1 MSLFPAAWL
10 VFQKDLRIELR
21 TGEILITTG
30 FFALLVTIMTSLS
43 FYLDDVLARRVA
55 PGVLWISIAFSGVLA
70 MGRSFQRERDHD
82 AMRGL
87 LLSPLPR
94 PAIYLGKALGI
105 FAFLVLVEAL
115 LLPLLAVLYHLPF
128 GATLGTVAVITLLGT
143 LGFSAAGALF
153 AAMGVRVRTKELVLS
168 VVLFP
173 LVSPALL
180 AGVVATREVLGG
192 AGLAE
197 VLDWLRL
204 ILAFDL
210 IFLVLGALLFGPL
223 TSE

>member
-1 MSLFPAAWL
+1 M
-10 VFQKDLRIELR
+10 R

-30 FFALLVTIMTSLS
+30 FFALLVTILTSLS
-43 FYLDDVLARRVA
+43 FYLDDVMARRVA

-70 MGRSFQRERDHD
+70 MGRSFQRERDND
-82 AMRGL
+82 AMRAL

-105 FAFLVLVEAL
+105 FAFLVLVEVL
-115 LLPLLAVLYHLPF
+115 LVPVLAVLYRLD
-128 GATLGTVAVITLLGT
+128 LGRVLGQVALITLLGT

-153 AAMGVRVRTKELVLS
+153 AAMGVRTRTKELVLS

-192 AGLAE
+192 ASIGE
-197 VLDWLRL
+197 IVDWLRVL
-204 ILAFDL
+204 CAFDL
-210 IFLVLGALLFGPL
+210 VFLVLGALLFGPL

>member
-1 MSLFPAAWL
+1 MTLLSAAWL
-10 VFQKDLRIELR
+10 VFRKDIQIEMR
-21 TGEILITTG
+21 SGEILITTG
-30 FFALLVTIMTSLS
+30 FFALLVAVLSSLS
-43 FYLDDVLARRVA
+43 FYLDDVTARRVA

-70 MGRSFQRERDHD
+70 MGRSWARERDND

-94 PAIYLGKALGI
+94 PAIFLGKALGI
-105 FAFLVLVEAL
+105 FLFLTIVEAL
-115 LLPLLAVLYHLPF
+115 LVPILAVLYRLDL
-128 GATLGTVAVITLLGT
+128 GRTWSSVTALVVLGTI
-143 LGFSAAGALF
+143 GFSAAGTLF
-153 AAMGVRVRTKELVLS
+153 AAMGVRTRAKELVLS

-192 AGLAE
+192 ASLAE
-197 VLDWLRL
+197 VMSWVRVLG
-204 ILAFDL
+204 AFDL
-210 IFLVLGALLFGPL
+210 IFVVMGALLFGPL

>member
-1 MSLFPAAWL
+1 MSIWQATWL

-30 FFALLVTIMTSLS
+30 FFALLITIMTSLS
-43 FYLDDVLARRVA
+43 FYLDDVMGRKIA

-70 MGRSFQRERDHD
+70 MGRSFQRERDHEV
-82 AMRGL
+82 MRGL

-94 PAIYLGKALGI
+94 AGIYLGKALGI
-105 FAFLVLVEAL
+105 LAFLSLVELL
-115 LLPLLAVLYHLPF
+115 LLPLIALLYRVDFGPALAQ
-128 GATLGTVAVITLLGT
+128 VALVTLLGT
-143 LGFSAAGALF
+143 IGFSAAGALF

-180 AGVVATREVLGG
+180 AGVVATREVLAG
-192 AGLAE
+192 ASLGE
-197 VLDWLRL
+197 IVDWLRVL
-204 ILAFDL
+204 AAFDL
-210 IFLVLGALLFGPL
+210 IFVVLGAILFGPL

>member
-1 MSLFPAAWL
+1 MNLWSATWL

-21 TGEILITTG
+21 SGEILITTG
-30 FFALLVTIMTSLS
+30 FFSLLVSVMTSLS
-43 FYLDDVLARRVA
+43 FYLDNVTSRLVA

-70 MGRSFQRERDHD
+70 MGRSWQRERDHD
-82 AMRGL
+82 TMRGL

-94 PAIYLGKALGI
+94 PAIFLGKALGI
-105 FAFLVLVEAL
+105 FAFLTLVEL
-115 LLPLLAVLYHLPF
+115 LLVPIIAVLYQLDLLAVWPPVMTLVV
-128 GATLGTVAVITLLGT
+128 LGTI
-143 LGFSAAGALF
+143 GFSAAGTLF
-153 AAMGVRVRTKELVLS
+153 AAMGVRTRTKELVLS

-192 AGLAE
+192 ATLSD
-197 VLDWLRL
+197 VHNWMRL
-204 ILAFDL
+204 LLAFDL
-210 IFLVLGALLFGPL
+210 IFVVVGALLFGPL

>member
-1 MSLFPAAWL
+1 MTLLSASWL
-10 VFQKDLRIELR
+10 VFRKDIRIEMR
-21 TGEILITTG
+21 SGEILITTG
-30 FFALLVTIMTSLS
+30 FFALLVAVLSSLS
-43 FYLDDVLARRVA
+43 FYLDDVTSRRVA

-70 MGRSFQRERDHD
+70 MGRSWARERDND

-94 PAIYLGKALGI
+94 PAIFLGKALGI
-105 FAFLVLVEAL
+105 FLFLTIVEVLLV
-115 LLPLLAVLYHLPF
+115 PILAVLYRLDLERTWT
-128 GATLGTVAVITLLGT
+128 AVSALVVLGTV
-143 LGFSAAGALF
+143 GFSAAGTLF
-153 AAMGVRVRTKELVLS
+153 AAMGVRTRAKELVLS

-192 AGLAE
+192 ASLAE
-197 VLDWLRL
+197 VISWVRVLG
-204 ILAFDL
+204 AFDL
-210 IFLVLGALLFGPL
+210 IFVVMGAILFGPL

>member
-1 MSLFPAAWL
+1 MNLAAAAWL
-10 VFQKDLRIELR
+10 VFRKDLRIELR

-30 FFALLVTIMTSLS
+30 FFALLITILTSLS
-43 FYLDDVLARRVA
+43 FYLDDVVARRIA

-94 PAIYLGKALGI
+94 PGIYLGKALGI
-105 FAFLVLVEAL
+105 FAFLVLVEVL
-115 LLPLLAVLYHLPF
+115 LVPLLSVLYRVDLGAVL
-128 GATLGTVAVITLLGT
+128 GQITLITLLGT

-180 AGVVATREVLGG
+180 AGVVATREVLAG
-192 AGLAE
+192 ATLSE
-197 VLDWLRL
+197 VQDWLRVL
-204 ILAFDL
+204 TAFDL
-210 IFLVLGALLFGPL
+210 TFLVLGALLFGPL

>member
-1 MSLFPAAWL
+1 MNLAAAAWL
-10 VFQKDLRIELR
+10 VFRKDLRIELR

-30 FFALLVTIMTSLS
+30 FFALLITILTSLS
-43 FYLDDVLARRVA
+43 FYLDDVVARRIA

-94 PAIYLGKALGI
+94 PGIYLGKALGI
-105 FAFLVLVEAL
+105 FAFLVLVEL
-115 LLPLLAVLYHLPF
+115 LLVPLLAVLYRVDL
-128 GATLGTVAVITLLGT
+128 GAVLGQVALITLLGT

-180 AGVVATREVLGG
+180 AGVVATREVLAG
-192 AGLAE
+192 ASLSE
-197 VLDWLRL
+197 VYDWLRVL
-204 ILAFDL
+204 TAFDL
-210 IFLVLGALLFGPL
+210 TFLVLGALLFGPL

>member
-1 MSLFPAAWL
+1 MSIWSAALL

-21 TGEILITTG
+21 TGEILVSTG
-30 FFALLVTIMTSLS
+30 FFALLVAVMTSLS
-43 FYLDDVLARRVA
+43 FYLDNVLARRVA

-82 AMRGL
+82 VMRGL

-94 PAIYLGKALGI
+94 PGIFLGKMLGI
-105 FAFLVLVEAL
+105 LAFLSLVELALVPIVAL
-115 LLPLLAVLYHLPF
+115 LYRVDLLAVWRELTLLVV
-128 GATLGTVAVITLLGT
+128 LGTI
-143 LGFSAAGALF
+143 GFAAAGTLF
-153 AAMGVRVRTKELVLS
+153 AAMGVRTRTKELVLS

-180 AGVVATREVLGG
+180 AGVVACREVLGG
-192 AGLAE
+192 ASLGE
-197 VLDWLRL
+197 VLDWVRVLC
-204 ILAFDL
+204 AFDL
-210 IFLVLGALLFGPL
+210 IVVVLGALLFGPL

>member
-1 MSLFPAAWL
+1 MNLWSAAWL
-10 VFQKDLRIELR
+10 VFKKDLRIELR
-21 TGEILITTG
+21 SGEILITTG
-30 FFALLVTIMTSLS
+30 FFALLVVIMTSLS

-55 PGVLWISIAFSGVLA
+55 PGVLWVSIAFSGVLA
-70 MGRSFQRERDHD
+70 MGRTFQRERDHD

-94 PAIYLGKALGI
+94 QGIYLGKALGI
-105 FAFLVLVEAL
+105 FAFLVLVEVML
-115 LLPLLAVLYHLPF
+115 VPLLALLYHLD
-128 GATLGTVAVITLLGT
+128 LGDVLGRVSIITLLGT

-180 AGVVATREVLGG
+180 AGVVATREALGG
-192 AGLAE
+192 ATLSE
-197 VLDWLRL
+197 ITDWLRL
-204 ILAFDL
+204 LTAFDL
-210 IFLVLGALLFGPL
+210 VFLVLGALLFGPL